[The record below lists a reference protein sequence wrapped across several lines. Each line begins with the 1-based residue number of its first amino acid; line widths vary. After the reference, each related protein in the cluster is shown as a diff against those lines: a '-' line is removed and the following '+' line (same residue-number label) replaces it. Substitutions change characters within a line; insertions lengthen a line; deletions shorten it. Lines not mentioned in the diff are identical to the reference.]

1 MLQPAYNALIYG
13 SSILIQKD
21 QKLSDA
27 ITKRVTDPFAN
38 ADIQNPTV
46 FNNLCINN
54 AKRLN
59 YAISVRKH

>member
-21 QKLSDA
+21 QKLSNA
-27 ITKRVTDPFAN
+27 ITKRVTDPN